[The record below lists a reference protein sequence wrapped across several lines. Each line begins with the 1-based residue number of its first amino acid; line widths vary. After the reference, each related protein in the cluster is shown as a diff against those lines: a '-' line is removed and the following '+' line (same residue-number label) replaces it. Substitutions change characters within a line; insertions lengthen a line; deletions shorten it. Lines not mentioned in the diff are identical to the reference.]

1 MIEYREF
8 KDDDL
13 KEYLNFCLLNFGK
26 KSHQSTRQHLD
37 WILSNDSKNIDIALK
52 GDKVVGCIHSFKV
65 LINIEGIDTLITVL
79 YDFMVDKGFRGSVG
93 LNLIQNGLSR
103 GEVVLLPGS
112 VGRISDVYNRLCSLQ
127 INSQWAKKI
136 IFPRSIF
143 YLSKKI
149 DLKKFQNI
157 AKKKGLSFGNN
168 KTTNEN
174 FLDIIEPNLTDYK
187 INHEFLEW
195 RFINTRSPVTFYL
208 IDKYNKTL
216 IMFHIGL
223 KKSIPF
229 TRIFFISQKSKD
241 INSLK
246 IMIDFIEYFSS
257 KIGIPCILITIFEN
271 SMINNF
277 GYKKYNPMPRTFVY
291 SKTQYKNSELV
302 IPSFC
307 SDIGFDATH
316 SS

>member
-26 KSHQSTRQHLD
+26 KSHQSTIEHLD

-79 YDFMVDKGFRGSVG
+79 YDFMVDKSFRGSIG

-103 GEVVLLPGS
+103 GDAVLLPGS
-112 VGRISDVYNRLCSLQ
+112 VGRISDVYNRLCSIQ

-143 YLSKKI
+143 YHSKKI
-149 DLKKFQNI
+149 DLKKYQNI

-168 KTTNEN
+168 KTNNEN

-195 RFINTRSPVTFYL
+195 RFINRRSPVTFYL
-208 IDKYNKTL
+208 TDKYNKIL

-223 KKSIPF
+223 KKNIPF

-257 KIGIPCILITIFEN
+257 KIGIFCVLITIFEN
-271 SMINNF
+271 SMINNL
-277 GYKKYNPMPRTFVY
+277 GYKRYNPMPRTFVY
-291 SKTQYKNSELV
+291 SKTQYNNSELV